1 MESETVKV
9 GFSTEAVN
17 LKARYLLEIEEIKRL
32 IEVSEVRRTELTT
45 KLKTAEEQYSSVST
59 TYVT

>member
-17 LKARYLLEIEEIKRL
+17 LKARYLLEISEIQRL
-32 IEVSEVRRTELTT
+32 IEISEARRVELTT
-45 KLKTAEEQYSSVST
+45 KLKTAEEQHSHVVT
-59 TYVT
+59 T